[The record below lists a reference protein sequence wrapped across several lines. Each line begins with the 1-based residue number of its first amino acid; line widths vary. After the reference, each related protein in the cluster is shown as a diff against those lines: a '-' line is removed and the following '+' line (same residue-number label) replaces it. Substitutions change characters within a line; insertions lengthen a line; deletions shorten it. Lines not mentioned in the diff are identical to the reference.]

1 MLNRAVGF
9 FLRNTAGFLG
19 GKSGRESRGV
29 KNGGEEPGYLR
40 EWSHVLRRSKQP
52 RGFVKS
58 THEIWRTLETSIGNS
73 SCVMENS
80 RLSLTGGRQSSESLN
95 QAVEQGKRDTRA
107 KTPTRAGFFILEEET
122 WKIEYTGRE

>member
-58 THEIWRTLETSIGNS
+58 THEIWRTLETSIGELLVCHGEQPVES
-73 SCVMENS
+73 DRRKAIKRKFEP
-80 RLSLTGGRQSSESLN
+80 GR
-95 QAVEQGKRDTRA
+95 RA
-107 KTPTRAGFFILEEET
+107 R
-122 WKIEYTGRE
+122 

>member
-1 MLNRAVGF
+1 M
-9 FLRNTAGFLG
+9 
-19 GKSGRESRGV
+19 

-58 THEIWRTLETSIGNS
+58 THEIWRTQKPPIGNS

-80 RLSLTGGRQSSESLN
+80 RLSLTGGRQSGESLN
-95 QAVEQGKRDTRA
+95 QALSRVREAHVPHRGPMSFVPKSPPRER
-107 KTPTRAGFFILEEET
+107 GLFILEEEI